1 MLAYHPELLLLDE
14 IFMGQS
20 CSDIM
25 RIMSTID
32 EFRRKNN
39 ATVLII
45 NHQPGIVHQYANRA
59 IFFEK
64 GQILFNENIN
74 KVEENLIY
82 FGKSEYL
89 EQMHA
94 N

>member
-1 MLAYHPELLLLDE
+1 MLAYYPEILLLDE
-14 IFMGQS
+14 IFIGQS
-20 CSDIM
+20 TSDVI

-32 EFRRKNN
+32 EYRRKNN
-39 ATVLII
+39 AVVLIV

-64 GQILFNENIN
+64 GRILFDRNIN

-82 FGKSEYL
+82 FQKSEYL
-89 EQMHA
+89 EEIHA